1 MVDFLWF
8 FGIHGSNVLKNV
20 IDGLFL
26 SGVSENVA
34 AVEMG
39 RIPTEI
45 LTRPFWDFFVLIGGC
60 GATISLMVA
69 ILLFG
74 KRKSTRKLSKI
85 ALIPMLFNINELMT
99 FGLPIIY
106 NPSMLIPFILVPIVL
121 FAISYVAMATGF
133 VPVTMHNVNWTTPV
147 IISGYLA
154 TGSIRGSILQ
164 VVNIAVGALIYR
176 PFVIRYEK
184 RQAEN
189 AIRLYGELVAKLKT
203 SEEAVSPV
211 VLTELSGKLGRL
223 ARDIAA
229 ELEMALENDGITM
242 YYQPQYDDKKQ
253 YIGAEALM
261 RWNHPVY
268 GMVYPPLAIKL
279 ATECGFLC
287 KLEEWVFDRA
297 VKDGKTILEQTG
309 VRKKISINASAT
321 TVRSAEFFE
330 IAKKLADEHSLQK
343 GDVCFEITEQTALLS
358 SKGTSVFDKLS
369 DVKALGYSL
378 AIDDFSMGHT
388 SIKYLQDNQFDIVK
402 LDGVLIKNIQSNKR
416 DYEIVK
422 SIVSM
427 SDSLGFEVIAE
438 FVETEAQMQ
447 ILAEIGCKRYQGYL
461 FSPAVPCEKLVEILN
476 S

>member
-1 MVDFLWF
+1 
-8 FGIHGSNVLKNV
+8 
-20 IDGLFL
+20 
-26 SGVSENVA
+26 
-34 AVEMG
+34 
-39 RIPTEI
+39 
-45 LTRPFWDFFVLIGGC
+45 
-60 GATISLMVA
+60 MVA

-242 YYQPQYDDKKQ
+242 YYQPQYDDKKT
-253 YIGAEALM
+253 IH
-261 RWNHPVY
+261 R
-268 GMVYPPLAIKL
+268 
-279 ATECGFLC
+279 CGGTYEVESSSLWHG
-287 KLEEWVFDRA
+287 L
-297 VKDGKTILEQTG
+297 
-309 VRKKISINASAT
+309 ST
-321 TVRSAEFFE
+321 T
-330 IAKKLADEHSLQK
+330 
-343 GDVCFEITEQTALLS
+343 C
-358 SKGTSVFDKLS
+358 
-369 DVKALGYSL
+369 
-378 AIDDFSMGHT
+378 
-388 SIKYLQDNQFDIVK
+388 N
-402 LDGVLIKNIQSNKR
+402 
-416 DYEIVK
+416 
-422 SIVSM
+422 
-427 SDSLGFEVIAE
+427 
-438 FVETEAQMQ
+438 
-447 ILAEIGCKRYQGYL
+447 
-461 FSPAVPCEKLVEILN
+461 
-476 S
+476 